1 MKLAVGYLLAM
12 LALSLVPGTT
22 VEERGSLFE
31 FLAPEL
37 QNLLHVPQYALLSW
51 LWCRGL
57 SGLALGPG
65 RSARLALAV
74 AAGYGVVEES
84 IQLWVP
90 GRFSSWT
97 DLALDLVGALAGVG
111 FFLWRRSVAAERG
124 AAG

>member
-37 QNLLHVPQYALLSW
+37 QNLLHVPEYALLSW

-57 SGLALGPG
+57 SGLALGTRG
-65 RSARLALAV
+65 SAALALAV
-74 AAGYGVVEES
+74 AGGCGVVEES
-84 IQLWVP
+84 IQLLVP
-90 GRFSSWT
+90 GRFGSLT
-97 DLALDLVGALAGVG
+97 DLALDLVGAVAGVG
-111 FFLWRRSVAAERG
+111 FFVWRQSVATASG
-124 AAG
+124 AAR

>member
-57 SGLALGPG
+57 SGRSWSAA
-65 RSARLALAV
+65 RSAAAALAV
-74 AAGYGVVEES
+74 AGGYGVVEES
-84 IQLWVP
+84 IQLLVP
-90 GRFSSWT
+90 GRFASLT
-97 DLALDLVGALAGVG
+97 DLALDLTGAVAGVG
-111 FFLWRRSVAAERG
+111 FFLWRRSPATARG
-124 AAG
+124 TSR